1 MTREI
6 TVVSGKGGTGKS
18 SVTAAFARLAAT
30 SARAAMICDL
40 DVDAADLHLLLAP
53 EVLAT
58 APFSGG
64 RVATLDSA
72 NCAAC
77 GVCEMRCRYGAV
89 REDDDGFAID
99 AVSCEGCGVCA
110 HFCPSGA
117 IRMMPRVSGRWF
129 RSRTASGP
137 MFHAELYPGEEN
149 SGKLVSLLREEAR
162 GASAAEGRELI
173 LADGPPGVGCPVIS
187 AITGS
192 DMVVIVTEPTASGV
206 HDLARIAD
214 LCGGLKVPAV
224 VLVNK
229 AGLDASMRLRVQEVC
244 DARRLPVIGEIPFS
258 TAVVAGLVR
267 RVTLDRIAADGVA
280 EAVTKAWHAVLFH
293 LAHRL
298 PAAEPKELQA

>member
-1 MTREI
+1 MYAIRSYYAAAAGERDHGFSASIRLARRESAKATPSSRRRNAWCAATAGIAI
-6 TVVSGKGGTGKS
+6 TSRITSYNVCYTKLLR

-117 IRMMPRVSGRWF
+117 IRMMPRRNNFV
-129 RSRTASGP
+129 
-137 MFHAELYPGEEN
+137 
-149 SGKLVSLLREEAR
+149 
-162 GASAAEGRELI
+162 
-173 LADGPPGVGCPVIS
+173 
-187 AITGS
+187 
-192 DMVVIVTEPTASGV
+192 
-206 HDLARIAD
+206 
-214 LCGGLKVPAV
+214 
-224 VLVNK
+224 
-229 AGLDASMRLRVQEVC
+229 
-244 DARRLPVIGEIPFS
+244 
-258 TAVVAGLVR
+258 
-267 RVTLDRIAADGVA
+267 
-280 EAVTKAWHAVLFH
+280 
-293 LAHRL
+293 
-298 PAAEPKELQA
+298 